1 MRAGLIRLLF
11 FAVLAAECF
20 AQSNTPAPN
29 LGSALSQGLA
39 DAMRE
44 SRAQEA
50 AATNQQQ
57 NTGPLLSQV
66 TITGKVIPAEWSA
79 KEAATVSTI
88 RGLSYKIVKDGEGA
102 TKYVTVTVTGAATRN
117 DARIVARS
125 IAKSPLVKTAW
136 NGGDPNWG
144 RILAAIGR

>member
-1 MRAGLIRLLF
+1 VRAGLIRLLF
-11 FAVLAAECF
+11 FAVLTAECF
-20 AQSNTPAPN
+20 AQSNTPTTN

-50 AATNQQQ
+50 AATNQQK

-79 KEAATVSTI
+79 KEAATVSI
-88 RGLSYKIVKDGEGA
+88 RGLCYKIFKDAKGKVVAKDAAGKKVEIKG
-102 TKYVTVTVTGAATRN
+102 TVTERDGTTWITVTWCA
-117 DARIVARS
+117 
-125 IAKSPLVKTAW
+125 LVE
-136 NGGDPNWG
+136 
-144 RILAAIGR
+144 

>member
-20 AQSNTPAPN
+20 AQSNTPTTN

-88 RGLSYKIVKDGEGA
+88 RGLSYKIVKDAKGKVVAKDAANRKVEIKGIVTERDG
-102 TKYVTVTVTGAATRN
+102 TKWITVAWCA
-117 DARIVARS
+117 
-125 IAKSPLVKTAW
+125 LVE
-136 NGGDPNWG
+136 
-144 RILAAIGR
+144 